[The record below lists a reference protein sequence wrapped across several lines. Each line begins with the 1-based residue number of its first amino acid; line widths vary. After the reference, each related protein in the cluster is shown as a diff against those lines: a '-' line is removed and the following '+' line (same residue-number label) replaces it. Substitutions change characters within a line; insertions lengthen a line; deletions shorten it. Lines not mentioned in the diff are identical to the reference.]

1 MRRNIPLQ
9 KMQLLLEQLRECESY
24 ASLTEPE
31 RNELLLWLKRGND
44 LNSNP
49 WGYHY
54 SDGWQIDYITALRL
68 DIETYETMKRVA
80 EES

>member
-1 MRRNIPLQ
+1 MRRNIYLR
-9 KMQLLLEQLRECESY
+9 KASSLHKQLREWEAYNLLSS
-24 ASLTEPE
+24 AE
-31 RNELLLWLKRGND
+31 RNELLLWVKNGND

-54 SDGWQIDYITALRL
+54 SDGWEMDYITALQL

>member
-1 MRRNIPLQ
+1 MRKNIPLQ
-9 KMQLLLEQLRECESY
+9 KMPFLLEQLRECEAY
-24 ASLTEPE
+24 DSLTPSE
-31 RNELLLWLKRGND
+31 RDELLLWIKRGND
-44 LNSNP
+44 LNTNP

-54 SDGWQIDYITALRL
+54 NDGWQMDYTTALRL

>member
-1 MRRNIPLQ
+1 MRRNIPLL
-9 KMQLLLEQLRECESY
+9 KTSLLYEQLRECEAY
-24 ASLTEPE
+24 HSLTPSE
-31 RNELLLWLKRGND
+31 RAGLLLWLKQGND
-44 LNSNP
+44 FNSNP

-54 SDGWQIDYITALRL
+54 GDGWQMDYITALML

>member
-1 MRRNIPLQ
+1 MRRNIPLR
-9 KMQLLLEQLRECESY
+9 KTPVLMEQLRECSAY
-24 ASLTEPE
+24 RSLSPSE
-31 RNELLLWLKRGND
+31 RDDLLLWLKLGND

-49 WGYHY
+49 WGCHY
-54 SDGWQIDYITALRL
+54 PDGWQMDYITALRL

>member
-1 MRRNIPLQ
+1 MRRNIPLR
-9 KMQLLLEQLRECESY
+9 KTPVLHEQLRECEAY
-24 ASLTEPE
+24 RSLTPSE
-31 RNELLLWLKRGND
+31 RSGLLLWLKRGND

-54 SDGWQIDYITALRL
+54 SDGWQMDYITALRL